1 MTNIDFDNTPFC
13 RDNVIAIE
21 GDATDYIFCVIKGV
35 IRSCKTFENGARGIV
50 AFYMPGDIFGW
61 SDLTQSLS
69 VEAATDTEVL
79 FVKRRALLSIASR
92 DVRVANFL
100 Y

>member
-1 MTNIDFDNTPFC
+1 
-13 RDNVIAIE
+13 
-21 GDATDYIFCVIKGV
+21 
-35 IRSCKTFENGARGIV
+35 
-50 AFYMPGDIFGW
+50 MPGDIFGW